1 MNNLRL
7 LTKKK
12 KNQNQNRQMKNKL
25 KGANDHLDSGK
36 AKTSIRL
43 K

>member
-7 LTKKK
+7 LTKRKK
-12 KNQNQNRQMKNKL
+12 NQNRQMKNKL
-25 KGANDHLDSGK
+25 KNDHLDSGK
-36 AKTSIRL
+36 AKNSIRL